1 MQLINLIVI
10 FLTLAY
16 LLPRAAMYFPAVNGN
31 VHYYNILAGVCVYVV
46 MFLYNF
52 VVNYTRQRP
61 DLTLRNNIT
70 DALVKGVMVVAA
82 YYVYDELH
90 SRFKITLP
98 MSADEQRSFL
108 VILVLLA
115 LLLLKRLIQA

>member
-70 DALVKGVMVVAA
+70 DALIKGVMVVAA

-90 SRFKITLP
+90 KHYQITLP

>member
-16 LLPRAAMYFPAVNGN
+16 LLPRAAMNFPVVNGN

-52 VVNYTRQRP
+52 VVNYSGHRR
-61 DLTLRNNIT
+61 DLTLTRNIM
-70 DALVKGVMVVAA
+70 DSLIKGVMVIAA
-82 YYVYDELH
+82 YYVYEELH
-90 SRFKITLP
+90 KYYQITLP
-98 MSADEQRSFL
+98 MTADEQRALL
-108 VILVLLA
+108 VILVLLSFI
-115 LLLLKRLIQA
+115 LLNSLIRA

>member
-16 LLPRAAMYFPAVNGN
+16 LLPRAAMNFPAVNGN
-31 VHYYNILAGVCVYVV
+31 VHYYNILAGVCVYIV

-61 DLTLRNNIT
+61 DLTLTRNVMDSLI
-70 DALVKGVMVVAA
+70 KGVMVIAA
-82 YYVYDELH
+82 YYVYEELH
-90 SRFKITLP
+90 KHYQITLP
-98 MSADEQRSFL
+98 MSADEQKSFL

-115 LLLLKRLIQA
+115 FLLLKSIIRP

>member
-16 LLPRAAMYFPAVNGN
+16 LLPKAAEYFPVVYGN
-31 VHYYNILAGVCVYVV
+31 DHYYNLLAGVCVYIV

-52 VVNYTRQRP
+52 VVNYNAKVPKYTIRQNIMSS
-61 DLTLRNNIT
+61 LLR
-70 DALVKGVMVVAA
+70 GVMVIAA
-82 YYVYDELH
+82 YYVYEELH
-90 SRFKITLP
+90 KHYQITLP
-98 MSADEQRSFL
+98 ITQNEQKALL

-115 LLLLKRLIQA
+115 FLLLNSLIKP